1 MTSGR
6 SSAPNAG
13 AAPLSFV
20 VTEREGGARL
30 DAVVQRRLVTLGRR
44 AVAERFAAGAVR
56 CDGRVSRKGDVAVPG
71 ATVEVA
77 PIAARLEPEPHAVLD
92 VRFVAEAYV
101 VVAKPAGQPTVPL
114 RAGET
119 GTLANA
125 IAARFPEVVGLGRRP
140 EDAGLVHRLDTETSG
155 LLVVARTQP
164 AHDRLVAALGAGELD
179 KRYLAVVS
187 GAPPDDA
194 GEIALALVP
203 RARSGRRV
211 TVAAGTTAGHAART
225 RYRVLVRGA
234 RSLIEAQ
241 ASPAYRHQVRVHLA
255 TLGCPIVGDAL
266 YGGAFEPSLG
276 SRHALHA
283 SRIAWAG
290 APGLEGFAVDLAL
303 PEELARVVGR

>member
-1 MTSGR
+1 MTSSR
-6 SSAPNAG
+6 SGAPRAVAG
-13 AAPLSFV
+13 WLSFL
-20 VTEREGGARL
+20 VTEPEGGARL
-30 DAVVQRRLVTLGRR
+30 DTVVQRRLATLGRR

-56 CDGRVSRKGDVAVPG
+56 CDGRVSRKGDAAVPG
-71 ATVEVA
+71 TTVDVA
-77 PIAARLEPEPHAVLD
+77 PLAARLEADPDAPLD
-92 VRFVAEAYV
+92 VRLVADSYL
-101 VVAKPAGQPTVPL
+101 VVAKPAGQPTVPR

-125 IAARFPEVVGLGRRP
+125 LAARFPEVVGLGRRP

-155 LLVVARTQP
+155 LLVVARTRP
-164 AHDRLVAALGAGELD
+164 AHDRLVSALGAGEFD

-194 GEIALALVP
+194 GEVTLALVP
-203 RARSGRRV
+203 GGRSGRHV
-211 TVAAGTTAGHAART
+211 TVAAGATAGRGAAT
-225 RYRVLVRGA
+225 RYRVVVRGA
-234 RSLIEAQ
+234 RSLIEAR

-255 TLGCPIVGDAL
+255 TLGCPIVGDGL

-290 APGLEGFAVDLAL
+290 APGLEGFVVDLAL
-303 PEELARVVGR
+303 PEELARLVER